1 MNKEV
6 KEELTVVLELL
17 KASLIRN
24 HVSMAT
30 DKNGNIY
37 FFDTDTYLNTKKMS
51 GFNINIKD
59 MVEK

>member
-6 KEELTVVLELL
+6 KEELTIVLELL

-24 HVSMAT
+24 HISMAT

-37 FFDTDTYLNTKKMS
+37 FFDTDTYLNTNKMS
-51 GFNINIKD
+51 GFHVNIKD

>member
-6 KEELTVVLELL
+6 EEELTVVLELL

-30 DKNGNIY
+30 DDNGNIY

>member
-6 KEELTVVLELL
+6 EEELTVVLELL